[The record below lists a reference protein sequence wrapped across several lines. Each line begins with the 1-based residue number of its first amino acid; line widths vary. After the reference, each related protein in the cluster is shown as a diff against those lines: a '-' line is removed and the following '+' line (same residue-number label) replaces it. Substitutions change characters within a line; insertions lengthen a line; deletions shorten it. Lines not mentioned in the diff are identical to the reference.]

1 MNSIRF
7 DARRRGPRR
16 HVRSGAVFAIA
27 ASLSAVALAQ
37 PQPAETAS
45 QPARQRAMQARF
57 QIRVMEG
64 VLEQSV
70 QHGAEVVSAQ
80 LRQVSPNLMV
90 FSGPVRAR
98 GFLLDG
104 YGLFFSVDVPAVRRS
119 VTWSFKTLRQNGL
132 ELTRAMQALRR
143 YIQDADGRTRV
154 ELEQALKLVE
164 LQVGPLP
171 PGATAP
177 AMQAASGTGAR
188 NVSTS
193 RTTESVVGTADA
205 PPDAVAATPPALLD
219 PDAAY
224 ETEVKRALID
234 AMLDYGAPLNLGAD
248 EWLTVAARDND
259 QDSMAGEI
267 TNTVTIVLRVKGS
280 DLADFHGGRL
290 TRELARERVVVSEF

>member
-1 MNSIRF
+1 MNSMWV
-7 DARRRGPRR
+7 DARRRGRR
-16 HVRSGAVFAIA
+16 HNGRSGAVFAIVV
-27 ASLSAVALAQ
+27 SLGAVALAE
-37 PQPAETAS
+37 PQPVKST
-45 QPARQRAMQARF
+45 PTVTRQRATQARF

-64 VLEQSV
+64 VLEQAV

-80 LRQVSPNLMV
+80 LRQVSPDLMV

-132 ELTRAMQALRR
+132 ELTRAMQSLRR
-143 YIQDADGRTRV
+143 YVQDADGRTRT

-171 PGATAP
+171 AGAP
-177 AMQAASGTGAR
+177 ASPGMAASATGAR
-188 NVSTS
+188 NVSTA
-193 RTTESVVGTADA
+193 RTTESVVGTTAAEVEPVVDT
-205 PPDAVAATPPALLD
+205 PSAVID

-234 AMLDYGAPLNLGAD
+234 AMLDYGAPLSLGAD
-248 EWLTVAARDND
+248 EWLTIAARDTD
-259 QDSMAGEI
+259 QDTMAGEI
-267 TNTVTIVLRVKGS
+267 TNTVTIVLKVKGS
-280 DLADFHGGRL
+280 DLADFHAGRL
-290 TRELARERVVVSEF
+290 TRELARERVTVSEF